1 MRVLLYSWN
10 QISEDGILRMI
21 QMHFNRG
28 MEPVPAAGSAKIFT
42 LSGQG
47 ELQQFWEHPALGM
60 IHKILAVDSYFL

>member
-1 MRVLLYSWN
+1 
-10 QISEDGILRMI
+10 
-21 QMHFNRG
+21 MHFNRG

-60 IHKILAVDSYFL
+60 IYKILAVDSYFL